1 LNTSFVYNI
10 GAQNIPKFIKMFN
23 KTMAKN
29 NLTDN
34 PSVNIVGAGTV
45 IDGDIKTNGDM
56 RIDGILTGS
65 INVKGKLV
73 VGTSGN
79 VEGEII
85 CQNADVSGTIKGKIG
100 VAELLSLKASAK
112 LTGDI
117 ITNKIA
123 VEPGA
128 TFSGSCSMGGVIKD
142 IKGERI
148 EKPQLAEK
156 TA

>member
-1 LNTSFVYNI
+1 MAKS
-10 GAQNIPKFIKMFN
+10 NIPESQ
-23 KTMAKN
+23 
-29 NLTDN
+29 
-34 PSVNIVGAGTV
+34 SVNIVGAGTV
-45 IDGDIKTNGDM
+45 IEGDITTNGDM
-56 RIDGILTGS
+56 RIDGSHTGS

-73 VGTSGN
+73 VGVSGSI
-79 VEGEII
+79 EGEII
-85 CQNADVSGTIKGKIG
+85 CQNADISGTIKGKIG
-100 VAELLSLKASAK
+100 VAELLSLKASSK

-142 IKGERI
+142 IKGERT
-148 EKPQLAEK
+148 ENAQPTEK

>member
-1 LNTSFVYNI
+1 MIKNNTSE
-10 GAQNIPKFIKMFN
+10 
-23 KTMAKN
+23 
-29 NLTDN
+29 
-34 PSVNIVGAGTV
+34 PSVNLIGAGTF
-45 IDGDIKTNGDM
+45 IEGDITTNGDI
-56 RIDGILTGS
+56 RIDGTLTGS

-73 VGTSGN
+73 VGVSGSI
-79 VEGEII
+79 EGEII

-100 VAELLSLKASAK
+100 VSELLSLKASSK
-112 LTGDI
+112 LNGDI

-142 IKGERI
+142 IKGGTA
-148 EKPQLAEK
+148 EKTQLAEK

>member
-1 LNTSFVYNI
+1 
-10 GAQNIPKFIKMFN
+10 MFN
-23 KTMAKN
+23 KSMAKN
-29 NLTDN
+29 TNET
-34 PSVNIVGAGTV
+34 PSVNLIGAGTV
-45 IDGDIKTNGDM
+45 IEGDITTNGDM
-56 RIDGILTGS
+56 RIDGSLTGT

-73 VGTSGN
+73 VGATGM

-100 VAELLSLKASAK
+100 VAELLSLKSSSK
-112 LTGDI
+112 LNGDI

-128 TFSGSCSMGGVIKD
+128 TFSGSCSMGGLIKD
-142 IKGERI
+142 IKGEQR
-148 EKPQLAEK
+148 EKTELAEK

>member
-1 LNTSFVYNI
+1 
-10 GAQNIPKFIKMFN
+10 MFN
-23 KTMAKN
+23 SNMAKN
-29 NLTDN
+29 SVSDSQ
-34 PSVNIVGAGTV
+34 SVNLIGAGT
-45 IDGDIKTNGDM
+45 IIEGDITTNGDM
-56 RIDGILTGS
+56 RIDGSLTGS

-73 VGTSGN
+73 IGASGS

-100 VAELLSLKASAK
+100 VAELLSLKASSK

-128 TFSGSCSMGGVIKD
+128 AFSGSCSMGGVIKD
-142 IKGERI
+142 IKGG
-148 EKPQLAEK
+148 AEK
-156 TA
+156 TGLTEKTA

>member
-1 LNTSFVYNI
+1 
-10 GAQNIPKFIKMFN
+10 MFN
-23 KTMAKN
+23 KAMSKN
-29 NLTDN
+29 NSLEN
-34 PSVNIVGAGTV
+34 SSVNLIGAGTM
-45 IDGDIKTNGDM
+45 IEGDITTNGDI
-56 RIDGILTGS
+56 RIDGALTGS

-73 VGTSGN
+73 VGVSGT

-100 VAELLSLKASAK
+100 VAELLSLKASSK

-142 IKGERI
+142 IKGERT
-148 EKPQLAEK
+148 EKTQLAEK